1 MFEDVHLMWKTL
13 ALVFCIKIPYTKS
26 CYAYI
31 HTHIKVIKFKVIF
44 ILNTQCCNII
54 ILVSI
59 HMAAEKFKSIF
70 CLLKYVIITENI
82 NVGWKSTG
90 Q

>member
-44 ILNTQCCNII
+44 II